1 MVGIDG
7 KITIE
12 SGLRPCTVHIPAS
25 HATYTRADGSLG
37 IDTEEPKT
45 YKALFHGWH
54 PVTGKAIVENEDGTI
69 HEVEPTHIRFVDNA
83 MSEYV
88 FPEDKGEKE
97 KAFDVLRGICPECGG
112 NMRIDEG
119 IFLTGLPLLYT
130 HKCDKCGHIEY
141 SGSERV

>member
-1 MVGIDG
+1 MIAGIDG

-88 FPEDKGEKE
+88 FPEDKGEKR
-97 KAFDVLRGICPECGG
+97 KGICPECGG
-112 NMRIDEG
+112 NMRIDES
-119 IFLTGLPLLYT
+119 IVLRGLPLLYAY
-130 HKCDKCGHIEY
+130 KCDKCGYVEY
-141 SGSERV
+141 SGSGKV